1 MAQFNVD
8 SSQVAAAGAQAA
20 AIAGQLRTDAAA
32 MMAQVQSL
40 QESWTGAAA
49 SSFADCATRW
59 RAAQAQMEAALDS
72 IAQALQATSASYE
85 DAESGAAAM
94 FAG

>member
-8 SSQVAAAGAQAA
+8 SGQVAAAGAQAA
-20 AIAGQLRTDAAA
+20 AIAGQLRSDAA
-32 MMAQVQSL
+32 
-40 QESWTGAAA
+40 
-49 SSFADCATRW
+49 ADCATRW

-72 IAQALQATSASYE
+72 IGQALQAASASYE
-85 DAESGAAAM
+85 EAESGAAAM

>member
-8 SSQVAAAGAQAA
+8 SGQLSAAGANVA

-32 MMAQVQSL
+32 MMSQVQSL
-40 QESWTGAAA
+40 QGSWTGAAA

-59 RAAQAQMEAALDS
+59 RAAQSQMEAALDS
-72 IAQALQATSASYE
+72 IGQALHAVSVSYE
-85 DAESGAAAM
+85 EAESGAAAM